1 MDEEKYQPAFEMIL
15 HAGTAK
21 SCAIMAVEAARSFD
35 FATSDSNLEEAGREM
50 KAAHDAQLEMIQSEA
65 QGNPVEL
72 NIILVHALDHLT
84 MAIMAMDNAREM
96 IEMCRM
102 IQKLSKQTA

>member
-21 SCAIMAVEAARSFD
+21 SCALMAVEAARGFD
-35 FATSDSNLEEAGREM
+35 FTGADGYLEEAEREM
-50 KAAHDAQLEMIQSEA
+50 KEAHDAQLAMIQSEA
-65 QGNPVEL
+65 QGTPVEL

-96 IEMCRM
+96 IEMCKM
-102 IQKLSKQTA
+102 IQLLSKKVA